1 MSDSEREK
9 LYLQLLV
16 DFLLLN
22 EIVATPLAAQFVLK
36 VGLKQSLRLEDDYRE
51 ARGLE
56 GRLLSEQF
64 VELMRSFLRQLGSE
78 HTIAYYD
85 GEMVVLTCHRCPFG
99 HMLMKAH
106 LLCQVIASVFGGIA
120 ARNFSYSKVS
130 VENSLAARRSS
141 SCQITVFLVETARAA
156 GAVGTVFSGELTSY
170 LLTSKE
176 IHSLGEEMVGHHG
189 AVKKYA
195 DSLEKLQFLHQ
206 KLECEYG
213 QWRNEIFSDLKLGV
227 VAVNEE
233 DKIAYMNETAQKLLR
248 VKEHVE
254 TEATGQLQQLLR
266 ETRLTG
272 RRHNQQQLTV
282 FSEDEVRYYS
292 VNTAPLYGEGDCIR
306 GAVSVFQD
314 ITERKKMENDLQ
326 QIEKFS
332 LVAEL
337 AAGIAHEIR
346 NPIATMRGFL
356 QLLTNELK
364 PESKGSEYCA
374 LMIEEIDRTNAI
386 IREFLLLTKPSAPK
400 QREAD
405 LHIILEEIFLL
416 IESKSLLENVELRK
430 NYARSLPLVKVDSAQ
445 IKQVFLNLATNAIQ
459 AMPLGGVLTISTS
472 AEQGKAY
479 VCFSDTGPGIEEA
492 SLSKVF
498 DPFYTTKEGG
508 TGLGLTISYRIAE
521 NHGGCLSVQSLP
533 GKGARFTVELPVVL
547 ENSLPAVPLPSGP
560 KA

>member
-9 LYLQLLV
+9 FYLQLLV
-16 DFLLLN
+16 DFFLLN
-22 EIVATPLAAQFVLK
+22 EIVASPLAAQFALK
-36 VGLKQSLRLEDDYRE
+36 VGLKQSLRLEDAYRE

-56 GRLLSEQF
+56 GRMLPEQF
-64 VELMRSFLRQLGSE
+64 VDLMRSFLHQLGSE
-78 HTIAYYD
+78 HTIEHYD

-106 LLCQVIASVFGGIA
+106 SLCQVMASVFGGIA

-130 VENSLAARRSS
+130 VENSLAARHSS
-141 SCQITVFLVETARAA
+141 SCQIAVFLVETARAV
-156 GAVGTVFSGELTSY
+156 GAAGTVFSGEPTSY

-176 IHSLGEEMVGHHG
+176 IHFLGEEIFGHNG

-195 DSLEKLQFLHQ
+195 DSLEKLRFLHQ

-213 QWRNEIFSDLKLGV
+213 ELRNEIFADLKLGV

-233 DKIAYMNETAQKLLR
+233 DKITYMNETAQKLLR
-248 VKEHVE
+248 MKEHVE
-254 TEATGQLQQLLR
+254 TEATGQLQRLLR
-266 ETRLTG
+266 ETLLTG

-282 FSEDEVRYYS
+282 FSEEEVRYYS
-292 VNTAPLYGEGDCIR
+292 VNTVPLHGEGGRIR

-314 ITERKKMENDLQ
+314 ITERKKMESDLQ

-356 QLLTNELK
+356 QLLTNEFK

-405 LHIILEEIFLL
+405 LHIILEEILLL
-416 IESKSLLENVELRK
+416 IESKSLLESVELRK

-472 AEQGKAY
+472 AGQGKAY

-533 GKGARFTVELPVVL
+533 GKGARFTVELPVAL